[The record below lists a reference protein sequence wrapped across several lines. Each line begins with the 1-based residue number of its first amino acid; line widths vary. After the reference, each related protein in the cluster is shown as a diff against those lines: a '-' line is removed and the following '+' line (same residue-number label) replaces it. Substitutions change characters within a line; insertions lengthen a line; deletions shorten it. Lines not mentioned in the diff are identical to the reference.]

1 DGDGEMMR
9 DINVYDK
16 AKSKGCTETP
26 PRCRMTFPKRGET
39 GKHRGNVPKKRGNVF
54 KIVDAYRL
62 IRQEDKYSQYAKIV
76 APLFQAMRSYRVG
89 HFAESYQAFEKPT
102 KSFGTRNQRGHQKHC
117 SSIGKTPEK
126 LKAVGSFLMK
136 VFGVLFPE
144 IRSTVVDVQKV
155 ADEDHVMNEAQ
166 EDVDVVV
173 VEEGLQVKD
182 GNKDGVSVKLSL
194 ACSDGQNLLTELT
207 LLSADNEP
215 DKVVACSRADE
226 VTCTEETKFR
236 CSSCDKYSSKPAVVT
251 YTEPEVIEID
261 TGVPTVK
268 VEPVS
273 PPTTDDT
280 GNLQEDQGLTDIS
293 LTDIGVPNSTVK
305 APSTGEPQ
313 TYVEHNVLHVELE
326 GEGMDIDEVLR
337 WKDEIPG
344 PDRYLQ
350 VGEQKV
356 GIAHPRDITHSLDNE
371 LFVSLQQL
379 KSHPWWPGQ
388 IFDPPDALEQ
398 AVKHHKKYCFLV
410 AYFGD
415 QTFDWNESV
424 VLKPF
429 RSYFS

>member
-1 DGDGEMMR
+1 
-9 DINVYDK
+9 
-16 AKSKGCTETP
+16 
-26 PRCRMTFPKRGET
+26 
-39 GKHRGNVPKKRGNVF
+39 
-54 KIVDAYRL
+54 
-62 IRQEDKYSQYAKIV
+62 
-76 APLFQAMRSYRVG
+76 MRSYRVG
-89 HFAESYQAFEKPT
+89 HFAESILFAYIENNIQCLHSGVSELGI
-102 KSFGTRNQRGHQKHC
+102 SVGIR
-117 SSIGKTPEK
+117 SITDIELASNGKTPEK

-136 VFGVLFPE
+136 VFGVLFVRGLYT
-144 IRSTVVDVQKV
+144 IGKRAKVCWSLLGTVNLCRSVMCTKSHTWHTPSASLESLFKLDRACVGSSSYLVVNADVNVTDLKAEAGIDV
-155 ADEDHVMNEAQ
+155 TDKNE
-166 EDVDVVV
+166 
-173 VEEGLQVKD
+173 
-182 GNKDGVSVKLSL
+182 SL
-194 ACSDGQNLLTELT
+194 DATI
-207 LLSADNEP
+207 
-215 DKVVACSRADE
+215 E
-226 VTCTEETKFR
+226 VNAAE
-236 CSSCDKYSSKPAVVT
+236 YSSKPAVVT
-251 YTEPEVIEID
+251 YTEPEVVEID

-273 PPTTDDT
+273 PPTTGDT

-293 LTDIGVPNSTVK
+293 LTDIGVPNSIVK

-337 WKDEIPG
+337 WKDEMPG

-356 GIAHPRDITHSLDNE
+356 DITHPRDIIHSLDNE

-388 IFDPPDALEQ
+388 IFDPLDALEQ
-398 AVKHHKKYCFLV
+398 AVKHHKKDCFLV

-415 QTFDWNESV
+415 QTFAWNESV